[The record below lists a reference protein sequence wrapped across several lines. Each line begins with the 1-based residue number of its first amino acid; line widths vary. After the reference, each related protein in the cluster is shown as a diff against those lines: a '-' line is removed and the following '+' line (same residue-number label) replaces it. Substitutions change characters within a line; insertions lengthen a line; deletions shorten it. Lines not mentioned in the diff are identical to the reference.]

1 METQNISD
9 LFWYDD
15 ISIIWRLERL
25 TEFFPTKDQSLEE
38 RLNSIVRLS
47 LYCSII
53 LIYYHNDSK
62 YISILIASLLFT
74 YFIYKN
80 RSHTKEIRKIKLD
93 QITKENLPE
102 NIKSNVETLDNQKC
116 TVPTLDNPF
125 MNVTMKDYTN
135 VDADTNKL
143 VDRPPACDIN
153 DPQIKLQMDNMFNN
167 NLYRDVND
175 LFGKFNSQRQFYTMP
190 STTIPSDRESFQK
203 WLYLNPKT
211 CKEDQDYCLKY
222 EDIRNNKPIVY
233 NPNENPVNTKRLEK

>member
-1 METQNISD
+1 METSD

-15 ISIIWRLERL
+15 ISIIWKRERL
-25 TEFFPTKDQSLEE
+25 TEFFPTKDQTLEE

-47 LYCSII
+47 LYSSIV
-53 LIYYHNDSK
+53 LFYYHNNYK
-62 YISILIASLLFT
+62 YLAIVIGTLLFT
-74 YFIYKN
+74 YFIYINKSQN
-80 RSHTKEIRKIKLD
+80 NLIKKEKETEQQLPQQTKSLNKIESLESL
-93 QITKENLPE
+93 ENE
-102 NIKSNVETLDNQKC
+102 KC

-135 VDADTNKL
+135 IDPQTGKL
-143 VDRPPACDIN
+143 IDRPPACDIN
-153 DPQIKLQMDNMFNN
+153 DPKIKLQMDNMFNN

-211 CKEDQDYCLKY
+211 CKEDQDFCLKY
-222 EDIRNNKPIVY
+222 EDIRNNKPVMY

>member
-1 METQNISD
+1 MEIENKSD

-15 ISIIWRLERL
+15 ISIIWKIERL
-25 TEFFPTKDQSLEE
+25 TEFFPTKDQTLEE

-53 LIYYHNDSK
+53 LFYYHSDSK
-62 YISILIASLLFT
+62 YLSILVAGLLFT

-80 RSHTKEIRKIKLD
+80 RSQIGIRDNNTFKL
-93 QITKENLPE
+93 QMEPEVEVKSLEKLENQ
-102 NIKSNVETLDNQKC
+102 SC

-135 VDADTNKL
+135 VDPKTDKL
-143 VDRPPACDIN
+143 IDRPQACDIK
-153 DPQIKLQMDNMFNN
+153 DPKIKLQMDNMFNN

-211 CKEDQDYCLKY
+211 CKEDQDFCLKY
-222 EDIRNNKPIVY
+222 EDIRAKRPIVY
-233 NPNENPVNTKRLEK
+233 NPNENPVIEKQI